1 MKRGIS
7 KWHLSR
13 ITHGFAERKK
23 SWWRMK
29 HKISARVSTACN
41 ALLRRPERTR
51 MSCSPGEISA
61 SLNAPQDRLGVSL
74 EGQGFMNPEPETLL
88 LGPRGAVVPGQRGAF
103 RIKRNAKHVRARLLK
118 EICNAGVV

>member
-1 MKRGIS
+1 VEKLR
-7 KWHLSR
+7 
-13 ITHGFAERKK
+13 
-23 SWWRMK
+23 WRMK
-29 HKISARVSTACN
+29 YKISARVSTACN

-51 MSCSPGEISA
+51 MSCSPGEIPA
-61 SLNAPQDRLGVSL
+61 SLNAPQDRFWVSL

-88 LGPRGAVVPGQRGAF
+88 LAPRGAVVPGQRGAF